1 MSEGVEGRMV
11 GRRYVS
17 NQNESVRMFKDDR
30 LESLSHVHPAI
41 PLVLYVPVVA
51 YHLLRAVRDGLLAG
65 GAIVILFALGMFLWT
80 LTEYVMHRF
89 VFHYEP
95 TSTWGRQLHFIMHGV
110 HHDYP
115 NDATRLV
122 MPPSVSVPLAFLFYA
137 LFHATFGPE
146 RLAPAFAGFV
156 TGYLCYDM
164 IHYATH
170 HFTMRGPI
178 FGYLK
183 KYHLRHH
190 YQDEGRGYG
199 VSSPLWDHVF
209 RSTLS

>member
-17 NQNESVRMFKDDR
+17 NQDESVRMFKSDR

-51 YHLLRAVRDGLLAG
+51 YYLLRPVWDGLLAG
-65 GAIVILFALGMFLWT
+65 GAIVVLFALGVFLWT

-122 MPPSVSVPLAFLFYA
+122 MPPSVSVPLAFLFYGV
-137 LFHATFGPE
+137 FHATFGPE
-146 RLAPAFAGFV
+146 RLGPAFAGFV

>member
-65 GAIVILFALGMFLWT
+65 GAIVILFALGMFLRT

-178 FGYLK
+178 LGYLK

>member
-1 MSEGVEGRMV
+1 MGEGVEGRMV

-17 NQNESVRMFKDDR
+17 NRDESVRMFKDDR

-122 MPPSVSVPLAFLFYA
+122 MPPSVSVPLAFLFYGV
-137 LFHATFGPE
+137 FHATFGPE
-146 RLAPAFAGFV
+146 RLGPAFAGFV

>member
-122 MPPSVSVPLAFLFYA
+122 MPPSVSVPLAFLR
-137 LFHATFGPE
+137 TRNSTRSCRG
-146 RLAPAFAGFV
+146 
-156 TGYLCYDM
+156 
-164 IHYATH
+164 
-170 HFTMRGPI
+170 MRAKVPMRPRI
-178 FGYLK
+178 A
-183 KYHLRHH
+183 
-190 YQDEGRGYG
+190 G
-199 VSSPLWDHVF
+199 VSREAPGGGKAFYSVEPRYERESSQAPSEDAG
-209 RSTLS
+209 RCEPAAGERAGTR

>member
-17 NQNESVRMFKDDR
+17 NRDESVRMFKSDR

-51 YHLLRAVRDGLLAG
+51 YYLLRAVWDGLLAG
-65 GAIVILFALGMFLWT
+65 GAIVVLFALGVFLWT

-122 MPPSVSVPLAFLFYA
+122 MPPSVSVPLAFLFYGV
-137 LFHATFGPE
+137 FHATFGPE
-146 RLAPAFAGFV
+146 RLGPAFAGFV